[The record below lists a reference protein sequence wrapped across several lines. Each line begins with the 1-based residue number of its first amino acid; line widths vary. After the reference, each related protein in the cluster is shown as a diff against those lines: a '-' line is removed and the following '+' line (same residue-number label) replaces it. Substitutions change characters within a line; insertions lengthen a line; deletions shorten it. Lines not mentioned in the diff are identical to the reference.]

1 MVTMLVVSGVIP
13 LTVLIALNTRIYVAI
28 RTRSQ
33 RLATMTSRQ
42 KRLVKSKVPDVTTK
56 KVRSKTVRDVTTKKV
71 LSKKFG

>member
-42 KRLVKSKVPDVTTK
+42 KRFVQKKVRDVTTKKVKKEVRDVTTK
-56 KVRSKTVRDVTTKKV
+56 KVRSK
-71 LSKKFG
+71 KFG